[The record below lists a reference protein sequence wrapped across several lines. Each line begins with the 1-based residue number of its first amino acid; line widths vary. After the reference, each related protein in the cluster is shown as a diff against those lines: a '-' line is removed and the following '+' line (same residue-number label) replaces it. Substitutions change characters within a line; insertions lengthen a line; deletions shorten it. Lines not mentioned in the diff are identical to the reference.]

1 MLSEAALLV
10 HSSSKFPDAAHARA
24 LCAQRRVRIAGIH
37 DVVLETGQAC
47 LPPDLDEHSYS
58 AHTLCDR
65 IAGKPRHA
73 LADVTSLVEQ
83 EHQRPGTVD
92 AADSKLTKLMP
103 GGAGHPCLQHA
114 EPVRA
119 CGCFWRVAHE

>member
-24 LCAQRRVRIAGIH
+24 LCAQRRV
-37 DVVLETGQAC
+37 
-47 LPPDLDEHSYS
+47 
-58 AHTLCDR
+58 R